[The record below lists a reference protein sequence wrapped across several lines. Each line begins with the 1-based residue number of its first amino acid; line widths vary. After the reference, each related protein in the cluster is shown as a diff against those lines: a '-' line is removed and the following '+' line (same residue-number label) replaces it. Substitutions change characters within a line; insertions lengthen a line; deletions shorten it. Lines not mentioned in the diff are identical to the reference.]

1 MGGKFNYA
9 RLQSKWALPFD
20 PALRGSR
27 GESPFGRFTIS
38 TAKSQA
44 WQRSFPRTGQ
54 CREHDSTAF
63 TLIRNFEKPRSLRL
77 LFLRAALAAICC
89 CFMIP
94 VAVVAQQ
101 PAGNAQQPLQVT
113 TEMVQIGVSV
123 LANGGDFV
131 SGLERKNFRV
141 LDAGNDQP
149 LVFFAP
155 TDAPAQILV
164 MVETS
169 PAVYLIQNQHIAAA
183 YALLDGLGP
192 DDQVAL
198 VTYNQAPH
206 AVLAFTPDKNRL
218 LAALGQIQF
227 SVGMGELNF
236 YDSVSTVLDWIAPVS
251 GKKALVLL
259 TTGLDS
265 SSQARWDAL
274 VQKLR
279 TRDVVIF
286 PVALG
291 GWLRRAPDKKRKPT
305 GPPKEDSQ
313 VFANAD
319 QALLSL
325 AAITGG
331 RAFFPEAA
339 KDFAP
344 MYQQIAAALRH
355 QYLLGIAPERDGQFH
370 PLRVQVLDSN
380 GQPIATEGKKATQ
393 RIFSRAGYLA
403 PGP

>member
-1 MGGKFNYA
+1 VPCPG
-9 RLQSKWALPFD
+9 
-20 PALRGSR
+20 RG
-27 GESPFGRFTIS
+27 
-38 TAKSQA
+38 
-44 WQRSFPRTGQ
+44 
-54 CREHDSTAF
+54 REQHSTAF
-63 TLIRNFEKPRSLRL
+63 TLIRNFAKLHLLQL
-77 LFLRAALAAICC
+77 LFLRAAFAAAL
-89 CFMIP
+89 CFVTIP

-101 PAGNAQQPLQVT
+101 AVGNGQQPLQVT

-123 LANGGDFV
+123 LDIGGDFV
-131 SGLERKNFRV
+131 SGLQRKDFRMLDGSTER
-141 LDAGNDQP
+141 P

-169 PAVYLIQNQHIAAA
+169 PAVYLIQNQHITAA

-198 VTYNQAPH
+198 VTYDQAPR
-206 AVLAFTPDKNRL
+206 AVLAFTPDKNSL

-227 SVGMGELNF
+227 SVGMGQLNF
-236 YDSVSTVLDWIAPVS
+236 YDSVSTALDWIAPLS

-265 SSQARWDAL
+265 SSPARWDAL

-279 TRDVVIF
+279 ARDVVIF

-291 GWLRRAPDKKRKPT
+291 GWLRRPPDKKKKAT
-305 GPPKEDSQ
+305 GPPKQDSQ
-313 VFANAD
+313 VFATAD

-331 RAFFPEAA
+331 RAFFPESA

-344 MYQQIAAALRH
+344 MYQQIVAALRH
-355 QYLLGIAPERDGQFH
+355 QYLLGITPEHDGQFH
-370 PLRVQVLDSN
+370 PLSVQVLDGN
-380 GQPIATEGKKATQ
+380 RQPLATEGKKATH
-393 RIFSRAGYLA
+393 RIFSREGYLA

>member
-1 MGGKFNYA
+1 MRRRPRRRRNLLRGISSSVHWGLPAGTRAPAPPEEPRPIRHDVTVRGAKFNYA
-9 RLQSKWALPFD
+9 RLKSSWAL
-20 PALRGSR
+20 
-27 GESPFGRFTIS
+27 PFGRFTIS
-38 TAKSQA
+38 TAEPKA
-44 WQRSFPRTGQ
+44 WQRSFPRTGH

-77 LFLRAALAAICC
+77 LFLCAALAAICC
-89 CFMIP
+89 CFTIP

-131 SGLERKNFRV
+131 S
-141 LDAGNDQP
+141 
-149 LVFFAP
+149 
-155 TDAPAQILV
+155 APAQILV

-206 AVLAFTPDKNRL
+206 AVLAFTPDKNAL

-265 SSQARWDAL
+265 SSQARWEAL
-274 VQKLR
+274 VQ
-279 TRDVVIF
+279 
-286 PVALG
+286 
-291 GWLRRAPDKKRKPT
+291 
-305 GPPKEDSQ
+305 
-313 VFANAD
+313 N
-319 QALLSL
+319 
-325 AAITGG
+325 
-331 RAFFPEAA
+331 
-339 KDFAP
+339 
-344 MYQQIAAALRH
+344 
-355 QYLLGIAPERDGQFH
+355 
-370 PLRVQVLDSN
+370 
-380 GQPIATEGKKATQ
+380 
-393 RIFSRAGYLA
+393 
-403 PGP
+403 

>member
-1 MGGKFNYA
+1 
-9 RLQSKWALPFD
+9 
-20 PALRGSR
+20 
-27 GESPFGRFTIS
+27 
-38 TAKSQA
+38 
-44 WQRSFPRTGQ
+44 
-54 CREHDSTAF
+54 
-63 TLIRNFEKPRSLRL
+63 
-77 LFLRAALAAICC
+77 
-89 CFMIP
+89 
-94 VAVVAQQ
+94 
-101 PAGNAQQPLQVT
+101 
-113 TEMVQIGVSV
+113 
-123 LANGGDFV
+123 
-131 SGLERKNFRV
+131 
-141 LDAGNDQP
+141 
-149 LVFFAP
+149 VFFAP

-198 VTYNQAPH
+198 VTYDQAPR
-206 AVLAFTPDKNRL
+206 AVLAFTPDKNSL

-236 YDSVSTVLDWIAPVS
+236 YDSVSMALDWIAPVS

-265 SSQARWDAL
+265 SSPARWDAL

-279 TRDVVIF
+279 ARDVVIF

-291 GWLRRAPDKKRKPT
+291 GWLRRPPDKKRKAT
-305 GPPKEDSQ
+305 GPAKDDSQ
-313 VFANAD
+313 VFATAD

-331 RAFFPEAA
+331 RAFFPDSA

-355 QYLLGIAPERDGQFH
+355 QYLLGIAPEHDGQFH
-370 PLRVQVLDSN
+370 PLSVQVLDGN
-380 GQPIATEGKKATQ
+380 GQPFATEGKKATH
-393 RIFSRAGYLA
+393 RIFSREGYLA

>member
-1 MGGKFNYA
+1 VACPG
-9 RLQSKWALPFD
+9 
-20 PALRGSR
+20 RG
-27 GESPFGRFTIS
+27 
-38 TAKSQA
+38 
-44 WQRSFPRTGQ
+44 
-54 CREHDSTAF
+54 REQNSTAF
-63 TLIRNFEKPRSLRL
+63 TLIRNLGKIHLPRL
-77 LFLRAALAAICC
+77 LFLRAAFSAVFCLLI
-89 CFMIP
+89 IP
-94 VAVVAQQ
+94 VALVAQQ
-101 PAGNAQQPLQVT
+101 ADGNVQQPLQVT
-113 TEMVQIGVSV
+113 TDMVQIGVSV
-123 LANGGDFV
+123 LATGGDFV
-131 SGLERKNFRV
+131 SGLQRKNFRV
-141 LDAGNDQP
+141 LDGGVERP
-149 LVFFAP
+149 LMFFAP

-169 PAVYLIQNQHIAAA
+169 PAVYLIQSQHIAAA

-198 VTYNQAPH
+198 VTYDQAPR
-206 AVLAFTPDKNRL
+206 AVLAFTPDKNAL

-236 YDSVSTVLDWIAPVS
+236 YDSVSTALDWIAPVG

-265 SSQARWDAL
+265 SSPARWDAL

-286 PVALG
+286 SVALG
-291 GWLRRAPDKKRKPT
+291 GWLRRPPDKKKKAT

-313 VFANAD
+313 VFAVAD

-331 RAFFPEAA
+331 RTFFPESA

-355 QYLLGIAPERDGQFH
+355 QYLLGIMPEHDGQFH
-370 PLRVQVLDSN
+370 KLTVQVLDSN
-380 GQPIATEGKKATQ
+380 GQAFATDGKKATQ
-393 RIFSRAGYLA
+393 RIFSREGYLA

>member
-1 MGGKFNYA
+1 MIAGA
-9 RLQSKWALPFD
+9 RSAWPE
-20 PALRGSR
+20 PACDCS
-27 GESPFGRFTIS
+27 
-38 TAKSQA
+38 
-44 WQRSFPRTGQ
+44 
-54 CREHDSTAF
+54 STAF
-63 TLIRNFEKPRSLRL
+63 NLIQALGKPRSPLPPL
-77 LFLRAALAAICC
+77 LRAVFFLIFCAVPIPGALL
-89 CFMIP
+89 
-94 VAVVAQQ
+94 AQQ
-101 PAGNAQQPLQVT
+101 TSVTAQQPLQVT

-123 LANGGDFV
+123 LSADGVFL
-131 SGLERKNFRV
+131 SGLQRKNFRI
-141 LDAGNDQP
+141 LDSGTERP

-169 PAVYLIQNQHIAAA
+169 PAVYLIQNQHLAAA
-183 YALLDGLGP
+183 YALLDGLAP

-198 VTYNQAPH
+198 ITYDQAPR
-206 AVLAFTPDKNRL
+206 AVLAFTPDKNAL

-236 YDSVSTVLDWIAPVS
+236 YDSVSTALDWLAPVS

-265 SSQARWDAL
+265 SSAARWDAL

-279 TRDVVIF
+279 ARDVVIF

-291 GWLRRAPDKKRKPT
+291 GWLRRPPGKKKKATAPPQN
-305 GPPKEDSQ
+305 DSQ
-313 VFANAD
+313 VFAEAD

-325 AAITGG
+325 AAISGG
-331 RAFFPEAA
+331 RAYFPESA

-344 MYQQIAAALRH
+344 IYQQIAAALSH
-355 QYLLGIAPERDGQFH
+355 QYLLGIAPAHDGQFH
-370 PLRVQVLDSN
+370 PLTVQVLDAS
-380 GQPIATEGKKATQ
+380 GQPLPVEGKKAAH
-393 RIFSRAGYLA
+393 RIFSREGYLA

>member
-1 MGGKFNYA
+1 MG
-9 RLQSKWALPFD
+9 LQLTRCP
-20 PALRGSR
+20 
-27 GESPFGRFTIS
+27 GRVCE
-38 TAKSQA
+38 QN
-44 WQRSFPRTGQ
+44 
-54 CREHDSTAF
+54 STAF
-63 TLIRNFEKPRSLRL
+63 TLIYNFGKTHGARS
-77 LFLRAALAAICC
+77 LFLRAAFTINLCW
-89 CFMIP
+89 FVT
-94 VAVVAQQ
+94 VAGGTAVAVAQQ
-101 PAGNAQQPLQVT
+101 TAGSAQQPLQVT

-141 LDAGNDQP
+141 VTAGSERP

-198 VTYNQAPH
+198 VTYDQAPR
-206 AVLAFTPDKNRL
+206 AVLAFTPDKNAL
-218 LAALGQIQF
+218 FNALGQIQF

-236 YDSVSTVLDWIAPVS
+236 YDSVSTALDWIAPVS

-265 SSQARWDAL
+265 SSPARWDAL

-279 TRDVVIF
+279 ARDVVIF

-291 GWLRRAPDKKRKPT
+291 GWLRRPPDKANKKKKATAAPQQ
-305 GPPKEDSQ
+305 DSQ
-313 VFANAD
+313 VFAQAD

-331 RAFFPEAA
+331 RAFFPVSA

-344 MYQQIAAALRH
+344 MYEQIAAALRH
-355 QYLLGIAPERDGQFH
+355 QYLLGITPVHDGQFH
-370 PLRVQVLDSN
+370 ALSVQVLDGN
-380 GQPIATEGKKATQ
+380 GQPFATEGKKATH
-393 RIFSRAGYLA
+393 RIFSREGYLA

>member
-1 MGGKFNYA
+1 M
-9 RLQSKWALPFD
+9 
-20 PALRGSR
+20 
-27 GESPFGRFTIS
+27 
-38 TAKSQA
+38 
-44 WQRSFPRTGQ
+44 
-54 CREHDSTAF
+54 
-63 TLIRNFEKPRSLRL
+63 
-77 LFLRAALAAICC
+77 FLRAAIAIIF
-89 CFMIP
+89 CFVVIP
-94 VAVVAQQ
+94 ATAVAQQ
-101 PAGNAQQPLQVT
+101 AAGNVQRPLQVT
-113 TEMVQIGVSV
+113 TEMVQVGVSV
-123 LANGGDFV
+123 LAAGGDFV
-131 SGLERKNFRV
+131 SGLQRKNFRV
-141 LDAGNDQP
+141 LDAGSEQS

-183 YALLDGLGP
+183 YALLDGLAP

-198 VTYNQAPH
+198 VTYDQAPR
-206 AVLAFTPDKNRL
+206 AVLAFTPDKNAL

-279 TRDVVIF
+279 ARDVVIF

-291 GWLRRAPDKKRKPT
+291 GWLRRPPDKKKKAT
-305 GPPKEDSQ
+305 APPRDDSQ

-319 QALLSL
+319 QALISL

-331 RAFFPEAA
+331 RAFFPESA

-355 QYLLGIAPERDGQFH
+355 QYLLGITPEHDGQFH
-370 PLRVQVLDSN
+370 PLTVQLLDGN
-380 GQPIATEGKKATQ
+380 GQPFATEGKKATH
-393 RIFSRAGYLA
+393 RIFSREGYLA

>member
-1 MGGKFNYA
+1 MRGG
-9 RLQSKWALPFD
+9 
-20 PALRGSR
+20 
-27 GESPFGRFTIS
+27 
-38 TAKSQA
+38 TA
-44 WQRSFPRTGQ
+44 
-54 CREHDSTAF
+54 
-63 TLIRNFEKPRSLRL
+63 
-77 LFLRAALAAICC
+77 
-89 CFMIP
+89 
-94 VAVVAQQ
+94 VAQQ
-101 PAGNAQQPLQVT
+101 QPASNVQQPLQVT

-123 LANGGDFV
+123 LGASGDFV
-131 SGLERKNFRV
+131 SGLQQKNFRV
-141 LDAGNDQP
+141 LDAGSERP

-183 YALLDGLGP
+183 YALFDGLAP
-192 DDQVAL
+192 DDQVGL
-198 VTYNQAPH
+198 VTYDQAPR
-206 AVLAFTPDKNRL
+206 AVLAFTPDKKAL

-227 SVGMGELNF
+227 SVGMDELNF

-265 SSQARWDAL
+265 SSPARWDAL
-274 VQKLR
+274 RQKLR
-279 TRDVVIF
+279 ARDVVIF

-291 GWLRRAPDKKRKPT
+291 GWLRRPPVKKKKAT
-305 GPPKEDSQ
+305 APPKDASQ

-319 QALLSL
+319 QALKSL

-331 RAFFPEAA
+331 RAFFPESE

-355 QYLLGIAPERDGQFH
+355 QYLLGITPEHDGQFH
-370 PLRVQVLDSN
+370 PLTVQVWDGN
-380 GQPIATEGKKATQ
+380 GQPFATEGKRATH
-393 RIFSRAGYLA
+393 RIFSREGYLA

>member
-1 MGGKFNYA
+1 LICTFGKPHPTHTLF
-9 RLQSKWALPFD
+9 
-20 PALRGSR
+20 RGS
-27 GESPFGRFTIS
+27 
-38 TAKSQA
+38 
-44 WQRSFPRTGQ
+44 
-54 CREHDSTAF
+54 AF
-63 TLIRNFEKPRSLRL
+63 SIIFLSVLLIQS
-77 LFLRAALAAICC
+77 RAA
-89 CFMIP
+89 
-94 VAVVAQQ
+94 AQQ
-101 PAGNAQQPLQVT
+101 AAGGVQQPLQVT

-123 LANGGDFV
+123 LAAGGDFV
-131 SGLERKNFRV
+131 SGLQRKNFRV
-141 LDAGNDQP
+141 LDGGIERP

-183 YALLDGLGP
+183 YALLDGLAA

-198 VTYNQAPH
+198 VTYDQAPR
-206 AVLAFTPDKNRL
+206 AVLAFTPDKNAL

-236 YDSVSTVLDWIAPVS
+236 YDAVSTALDWVAPVS

-265 SSQARWDAL
+265 SSPARWNAL
-274 VQKLR
+274 AQKLR
-279 TRDVVIF
+279 ASDVVIF

-291 GWLRRAPDKKRKPT
+291 GWLRRAPDKADKKKKATVAPQ
-305 GPPKEDSQ
+305 EDSQ
-313 VFANAD
+313 VFAQAD

-331 RAFFPEAA
+331 RAFFPESA

-355 QYLLGIAPERDGQFH
+355 QYLLGIAPAHDGQFH
-370 PLRVQVLDSN
+370 PLTVQALDAS
-380 GQPIATEGKKATQ
+380 GQPFVTEGKKATH
-393 RIFSRAGYLA
+393 RIFSREGYLA

>member
-1 MGGKFNYA
+1 M
-9 RLQSKWALPFD
+9 R
-20 PALRGSR
+20 
-27 GESPFGRFTIS
+27 
-38 TAKSQA
+38 
-44 WQRSFPRTGQ
+44 
-54 CREHDSTAF
+54 TAF
-63 TLIRNFEKPRSLRL
+63 SI
-77 LFLRAALAAICC
+77 LFLCVLLLADKAA
-89 CFMIP
+89 
-94 VAVVAQQ
+94 AQQ
-101 PAGNAQQPLQVT
+101 AAGSVQQPLQVT
-113 TEMVQIGVSV
+113 TEMVQLGVSV
-123 LANGGDFV
+123 LSAGGDFV

-141 LDAGNDQP
+141 LDGGTERP

-198 VTYNQAPH
+198 VTYDQAPR
-206 AVLAFTPDKNRL
+206 AVLAFTPDKNSL

-236 YDSVSTVLDWIAPVS
+236 YDSVSMALDWIAPVS

-265 SSQARWDAL
+265 SSPARWDAL

-279 TRDVVIF
+279 ARDVVIF

-291 GWLRRAPDKKRKPT
+291 GWLRRPPDKKRKAT
-305 GPPKEDSQ
+305 GPAKDDSQ
-313 VFANAD
+313 VFATAD

-331 RAFFPEAA
+331 RAFFPDSA

-355 QYLLGIAPERDGQFH
+355 QYLLGIAPEHDGQFH
-370 PLRVQVLDSN
+370 PLSVQVLDGN
-380 GQPIATEGKKATQ
+380 GQPFATEGKKATH
-393 RIFSRAGYLA
+393 RIFSREGYLA